1 MMRLK
6 KDCLDEYTLKKRRE
20 GIIEKEKE
28 EKREVCGEHNGKGK
42 RRKKRTNVDN
52 IMEKEDEEQ
61 RI

>member
-1 MMRLK
+1 MIKVKNNKMMRLK

-42 RRKKRTNVDN
+42 RRKKRRMWRT
-52 IMEKEDEEQ
+52 
-61 RI
+61 